1 MANRFIGKGIKIMK
15 VYRKCIDIKETDWAK
30 LKQLAINHEVTL
42 REEVD
47 QIIGAFLDCSENLEL
62 GKEK

>member
-1 MANRFIGKGIKIMK
+1 MK

-30 LKQLAINHEVTL
+30 LKQLAKNHEVTL

-47 QIIGAFLDCSENLEL
+47 QIIGAFLECSENLEL